1 MKRVTTGF
9 CVAATL
15 GCIATLGA
23 QTSTTPT
30 TTEQRAPM
38 TDKAKDV
45 SVTGCLAKAA
55 DGKFT
60 LTNAKVDSPMTGAS
74 STTGTTSTPT
84 TTPGTTTATG
94 TTAANAAAMS
104 WALTGGTD
112 LDKHV
117 GHKIQVTGRSSWDSA
132 MDHSRMPDPAAAGTT
147 AGTTA
152 AGTTAGATGTSGTTT
167 TAAAEEMR
175 KDTNANQPR
184 LDVQSVKMI
193 ARAVRNPTDGVTRSP
208 HHSSPAIS
216 SGTRSDS

>member
-1 MKRVTTGF
+1 MFFSGGSDMKRVTTGF

-74 STTGTTSTPT
+74 STTTGSTSTT
-84 TTPGTTTATG
+84 TAGTTTTTG

-117 GHKIQVTGRSSWDSA
+117 GHKIQVTGRSSFDSA
-132 MDHSRMPDPAAAGTT
+132 MDHSRMPDPSAAAGTT

-152 AGTTAGATGTSGTTT
+152 AGPTAGATGTSGTTT

-193 ARAVRNPTDGVTRSP
+193 APSC
-208 HHSSPAIS
+208 S
-216 SGTRSDS
+216 